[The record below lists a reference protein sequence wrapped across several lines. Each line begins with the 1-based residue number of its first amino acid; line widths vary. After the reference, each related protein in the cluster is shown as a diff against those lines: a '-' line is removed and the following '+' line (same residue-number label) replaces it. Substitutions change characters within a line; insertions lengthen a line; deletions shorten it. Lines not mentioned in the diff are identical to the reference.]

1 MAHAEDAE
9 TLLQEGVVYLR
20 VGKFHKALKALTRAQ
35 KKAKDDSMR
44 ARILVHTGVVQGV
57 MGKQDL
63 AKMNFHRALLL
74 DASVAPSAVETKR
87 SIIEL
92 FGKVRASLTG
102 EVDVKADLE
111 GALVLVDGKEVGKTP
126 ATLKLPVGR
135 HRLVIRDAGGLYLHQ
150 KEILVRHDDTIY
162 ITAELEFVGSK
173 LTVTSRPTGAMV
185 SVNGKAQ
192 GPTPIK
198 ELELAAGDHTVQ
210 LTLVGYQPYSRKL
223 SLKASSASTMDVVLF
238 KPAVAS
244 PGPAEPPEEPAPQ
257 PKDRGS
263 KWPVWTTVATAG
275 ALAAA
280 GAGLGLG
287 LFARS
292 AYEEYETTAD
302 SDRYYELRDQI
313 PGLELGANVAFGVAG
328 GLAVTAVL
336 LYFLVD
342 RPAAQESTP
351 AVSVSPLG
359 ASLAIEFR

>member
-1 MAHAEDAE
+1 MHKRASLRVALIVLTAAACHPTMAHAEDAE

-135 HRLVIRDAGGLYLHQ
+135 HRLVIRDAGGCIST
-150 KEILVRHDDTIY
+150 KKRSWCAT
-162 ITAELEFVGSK
+162 TTPS
-173 LTVTSRPTGAMV
+173 TSRP
-185 SVNGKAQ
+185 S
-192 GPTPIK
+192 
-198 ELELAAGDHTVQ
+198 
-210 LTLVGYQPYSRKL
+210 S
-223 SLKASSASTMDVVLF
+223 SLWAASS
-238 KPAVAS
+238 P
-244 PGPAEPPEEPAPQ
+244 
-257 PKDRGS
+257 
-263 KWPVWTTVATAG
+263 
-275 ALAAA
+275 
-280 GAGLGLG
+280 
-287 LFARS
+287 
-292 AYEEYETTAD
+292 
-302 SDRYYELRDQI
+302 
-313 PGLELGANVAFGVAG
+313 
-328 GLAVTAVL
+328 
-336 LYFLVD
+336 
-342 RPAAQESTP
+342 
-351 AVSVSPLG
+351 
-359 ASLAIEFR
+359 